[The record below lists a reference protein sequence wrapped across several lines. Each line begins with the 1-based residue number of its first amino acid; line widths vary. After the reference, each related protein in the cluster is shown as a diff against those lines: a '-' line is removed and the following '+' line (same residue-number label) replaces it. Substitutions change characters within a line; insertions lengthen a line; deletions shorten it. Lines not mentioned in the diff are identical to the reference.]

1 LYAKGINVI
10 FFMSKITVSEVS
22 DLERLEAQAMAVV
35 EAQIKEARAMRA
47 QLQGILKAV
56 EGNVDPKILNAV
68 LQFLRAQ
75 DIESDNLQE
84 KEEES
89 VDELKARVKSGLALI
104 INNLSATLEAIERP
118 QDDSVLLQEKAAAVA
133 KNNGE

>member
-1 LYAKGINVI
+1 MYAKGINVI

>member
-1 LYAKGINVI
+1 
-10 FFMSKITVSEVS
+10 MSKITVSEVS